1 MSPLEFS
8 ALSERGMRERNDD
21 AFCAEKIGS
30 YHLFAIAEG
39 LPTHP
44 YGDLASRTAIDALR
58 AVVGKTKGSAQEILI
73 AGIRQAEADVRVL
86 AQLPKHT
93 GLATTLVACLV
104 DTKMNCTVLDIGDRN
119 CMVITKSSTDNAR
132 TIAKA
137 RHLPGSPAAAHPAPR
152 PPALSDMISHVLGEP
167 YRMKDADFPVF
178 VLGNEFL
185 LISSGGLTDV
195 LDKEAIAGIIRK
207 NEGSID
213 AACETLVQE
222 AMKAGSER
230 TISVVLV
237 HGSRDA

>member
-30 YHLFAIAEG
+30 YYLFAIAEG
-39 LPTHP
+39 LPTLP

-58 AVVGKTKGSAQEILI
+58 AIVKKTKGSAQEILI
-73 AGIRQAEADVRVL
+73 AGIRQAEANVRAL
-86 AQLPKHT
+86 AQHPKHA

-119 CMVITKSSTDNAR
+119 CMVITQASTDNAR
-132 TIAKA
+132 AIAKA

-167 YRMKDADFPVF
+167 YRMKDAEFPAF

-195 LDKEAIAGIIRK
+195 LDKEAIAAIVRK

-230 TISVVLV
+230 TITAVLV
-237 HGSRDA
+237 HGSRKA